1 MAKPLLNKAL
11 AVGLLVAIAGAGFL
25 VAFTFFKKGGYAEQD
40 SYRVFVLFEDATGL
54 TWKSRV
60 QIAGIQV
67 GEVEQISLQAQR
79 ARLDL
84 RIRKEVDLRADACV
98 TKRFPS
104 ALLPDAIL
112 DVAGGSD
119 KAPSLRDLPE
129 AERQVKCVNEGVTV
143 SKLLESLQKISADI
157 SVVSGELAQTVGG
170 TQGSIRQVIENLARI
185 SQNLDLAVSENS
197 GKLSSILDNANSF
210 TGTLAGVAAADKERY
225 RAIARNTE
233 DASARLVAIL
243 TSLQDIVGTDG
254 RADLK
259 ESVGSARA
267 ALEKL
272 NRSLE
277 DVQKATERIAE
288 GKGVAGKLLADERLG
303 EKVGSALEGLSGYVE
318 RVTKL
323 QLQIQLRSEWLLNQ
337 KGAKTYAGIHF
348 IPREDKYYIL
358 EIVNDPRAASTTTV
372 ERVTTEQGGVTT
384 TATTTKQLYDQRL
397 RFSFQFAKRY
407 GPATFRIGVI
417 ESSGGVGADL
427 HLLGDDL
434 KFSVN
439 LYQFSRPEG
448 DCVPPPPPGGTCP
461 GASWFRTKV
470 WVDYRFLKYFY
481 ATAGGDD
488 VLNTWKSGRY
498 PGGPRFS
505 IGRDVFVG
513 GGLVFTDDDL
523 KTLFLVGG
531 SAVSGATS
539 SGGGVR

>member
-1 MAKPLLNKAL
+1 MPKPIVNKAL
-11 AVGLLVAIAGAGFL
+11 AVGLLVGLAGAGFL
-25 VAFTFFKKGGYAEQD
+25 VAFTFFKKGGYSEAD
-40 SYRVFVLFEDATGL
+40 SYRVHVLFEDATGV

-60 QIAGIQV
+60 QIAGIQI
-67 GEVEQISLQAQR
+67 GEVDQISLQEQK
-79 ARLDL
+79 ARLEL
-84 RIRKEVDLRADACV
+84 RVRKDVDLRADACV

-112 DVAGGSD
+112 DVAGGTD

-129 AERQVKCVNEGVTV
+129 AERRIRCVNEGVTV

-157 SVVSGELAQTVGG
+157 QVVSSGLAETVGG
-170 TQGSIRQVIENLARI
+170 TQGSVRQVIESLARI
-185 SQNLDLAVSENS
+185 SRNIDLAVSENK
-197 GKLSSILDNANSF
+197 GKLDAILDNAQSF
-210 TGTLAGVAAADKERY
+210 TGTLAEVASGDKERY
-225 RAIARNTE
+225 RNIARNVE
-233 DASARLVAIL
+233 DASQKLASVLGA
-243 TSLQDIVGTDG
+243 LQDIVGSEG
-254 RADLK
+254 GAELK
-259 ESVGSARA
+259 GSVTSARA
-267 ALEKL
+267 ALDKL

-277 DVQKATERIAE
+277 DIQQTTQTIAE

-303 EKVGSALEGLSGYVE
+303 EKVGTALEGLSGYVE

-323 QLQIQLRSEWLLNQ
+323 QLQVSLRSEWLLSQ
-337 KGAKTYAGIHF
+337 KGAKTYAGITF

-358 EIVNDPRAASTTTV
+358 EIVNDPRAAATITVEKVTNDQGISTTTTREV
-372 ERVTTEQGGVTT
+372 R
-384 TATTTKQLYDQRL
+384 DQRL
-397 RFSFQFAKRY
+397 GFSFEFAKRY

-427 HLLGDDL
+427 HLLGDSL
-434 KFSVN
+434 KFSMN
-439 LYQFSRPEG
+439 LYQFSRPESE
-448 DCVPPPPPGGTCP
+448 
-461 GASWFRTKV
+461 ANWFRAKF

-488 VLNTWKSGRY
+488 VLNTWRSGRY
-498 PGGPRFS
+498 PGGPKFS
-505 IGRDVFVG
+505 IGRDMFLG

>member
-1 MAKPLLNKAL
+1 MAKPILNKAL
-11 AVGLLVAIAGAGFL
+11 AVGLLVALSGAGFL
-25 VAFTFFKKGGYAEQD
+25 VAFTFFKKGGFSEQD

-84 RIRKEVDLRADACV
+84 RIRKDVDLRADACV

-112 DVAGGSD
+112 DMAGGSD

-157 SVVSGELAQTVGG
+157 QVVSGELAQTVGG

-185 SQNLDLAVSENS
+185 SQNLDLAVSES
-197 GKLSSILDNANSF
+197 RGKFSSILDNANSF
-210 TGTLAGVAAADKERY
+210 TGTLAEVAAGDKERY

-233 DASARLVAIL
+233 DASARLAAIL
-243 TSLQDIVGTDG
+243 ASLQDIVGTEG

-259 ESVGSARA
+259 GSVASARA

-272 NRSLE
+272 NRTLE

-288 GKGVAGKLLADERLG
+288 GKGVVGKLLADERLG
-303 EKVGSALEGLSGYVE
+303 EKVSTALEGLSGYVD

-323 QLQIQLRSEWLLNQ
+323 QLQVQLRSEWLLSQ

-358 EIVNDPRAASTTTV
+358 ELVNDPRGASTTTV
-372 ERVTTEQGGVTT
+372 NVVTASTGGVVTQTT
-384 TATTTKQLYDQRL
+384 TTSQLYDQRL
-397 RFSFQFAKRY
+397 RFSFEFAKRY
-407 GPATFRIGVI
+407 GPATFRVGVI
-417 ESSGGVGADL
+417 ESSGGVGADI
-427 HLLGDDL
+427 HLLDDDL
-434 KFSVN
+434 RFSLN
-439 LYQFSRPEG
+439 LYQFSRPE
-448 DCVPPPPPGGTCP
+448 TE
-461 GASWFRTKV
+461 ASWFRAKV
-470 WVDYRFLKYFY
+470 YADYRFLKYFY
-481 ATAGGDD
+481 ATAGTDD
-488 VLNTWKSGRY
+488 FLNAWRSGRY
-498 PGGPRFS
+498 PGGPKFS
-505 IGRDVFVG
+505 FGRDVFLG